1 MVDQIH
7 NAGQSKASY
16 IYHNQNRYIPGE
28 EKPLLSS
35 AQSGREWAKA
45 NIDSGRYTS
54 DLLEVSF
61 FVDIIK
67 NYFNSFLNPQEN
79 VFVGAVTKTLN
90 AVSGFFDGTRDK
102 IMYED
107 VYAKGLDEVNK
118 GKLSGEQIAN
128 QEESLG
134 DDIFRDDMLE
144 NNLLQ
149 TNHNE
154 RIIHKFWTMATKMAG
169 IKPYVS
175 LVSGFLGDGL
185 RNVVDTVLETPGR
198 GLWRLRF
205 FPGSLHANFVSTVW
219 DLTRSKFLSVFGNK
233 EARAEFDK
241 KCTEVGELSQ
251 KYFENKTKPKD
262 ESGDT
267 TKREPNPTDEK
278 PGLGLYVKMLK
289 DRMTGHWRGIW
300 NPEEALQKKL
310 DDGFLT
316 PTSGAE
322 RKEDA
327 GKTMGKGFVRVDEIK
342 GKDGKVYKKI
352 SESDIKHQRMFSISD
367 FTGPIC
373 AGLGLVGSFVFD
385 PLKVVWSVAGITTGK
400 NLINALSASRK
411 SFSLFNYIFRFINE
425 EIAQGK
431 QYSNLASAMN
441 SKDGGEPKKAVREM
455 YYAMKSRYVNGLL
468 GMAVACGN
476 IVEPFFHLFR
486 SSFEENKLANFLFGV
501 YLKFNDNG
509 LVRLFSKRREC
520 MGRIEDL
527 NALARQKMDS
537 KKPISI
543 NDYSLITDSEFD
555 QHVESRS
562 ESTGKTGLGG
572 ILRPFLSRLT
582 NAYDGVVKAFTG
594 DYEGI
599 DAAGVKTA

>member
-1 MVDQIH
+1 MVDQIY

-16 IYHNQNRYIPGE
+16 IYHNQNRYMPGE

-35 AQSGREWAKA
+35 AQSGRDWAKA
-45 NIDSGRYTS
+45 NIESGRYTS

-61 FVDIIK
+61 WIDIVK
-67 NYFNSFLNPQEN
+67 NYFSSFLDPQEN
-79 VFVGAVTKTLN
+79 VFVGAITKTLN

-118 GKLSGEQIAN
+118 GKLSNEQVAS
-128 QEESLG
+128 QEEDLG
-134 DDIFRDDMLE
+134 NDIFRDDMLE
-144 NNLLQ
+144 NNLLK

-185 RNVVDTVLETPGR
+185 RTVVDTVLETPSR

-205 FPGSLHANFVSTVW
+205 FPGALHANFVSTVW
-219 DLTRSKFLSVFGNK
+219 DLTKSKFLSIFGSK
-233 EARAEFDK
+233 EAKAEFDK
-241 KCTEVGELSQ
+241 KCAEVGELSQ
-251 KYFENKTKPKD
+251 KYFGNKTKPKD
-262 ESGDT
+262 ESGDEI
-267 TKREPNPTDEK
+267 KRETKPTAEK

-289 DRMTGHWRGIW
+289 DRMSEHWRGIW
-300 NPEEALQKKL
+300 NPEEALQTKL
-310 DDGFLT
+310 RDGFLT
-316 PTSGAE
+316 PTSIEE
-322 RKEDA
+322 RREDA
-327 GKTMGKGFVRVDEIK
+327 NKTMSKGFVVVD
-342 GKDGKVYKKI
+342 KDGKVNSKL
-352 SESDIKHQRMFSISD
+352 SESDIKHQRMLSISD

-385 PLKVVWSVAGITTGK
+385 PLKAIWSAAGINTGK

-411 SFSLFNYIFRFINE
+411 SFSLFNYIFRFING

-431 QYSNLASAMN
+431 QYSMLEKAMN
-441 SKDGGEPKKAVREM
+441 PKAGQPEPKKAVREM
-455 YYAMKSRYVNGLL
+455 YYAMKGRYLNGLL

-486 SSFEENKLANFLFGV
+486 SSFEENKLANFLFGT

-520 MGRIEDL
+520 MGRIEDI
-527 NALARQKMDS
+527 NALVRQKMDS

-543 NDYSLITDSEFD
+543 SDYSLITDSEFD
-555 QHVESRS
+555 QHIESRGV
-562 ESTGKTGLGG
+562 STTRPGLNEMV
-572 ILRPFLSRLT
+572 RPLLGRLT

-599 DAAGVKTA
+599 DVTGAKIA

>member
-7 NAGQSKASY
+7 NAGQSKARY

-61 FVDIIK
+61 WVDIVK
-67 NYFNSFLNPQEN
+67 NYFNSFLDPKEN

-118 GKLSGEQIAN
+118 GKLSSEQIAN

-154 RIIHKFWTMATKMAG
+154 RIIHKFWTMATKMAS

-185 RNVVDTVLETPGR
+185 RSVVDTVLETPGR

-205 FPGSLHANFVSTVW
+205 FPGALHANFVSTVW
-219 DLTRSKFLSVFGNK
+219 DLAKSKFLSVFGNK

-241 KCTEVGELSQ
+241 KCTEVGKLSQ
-251 KYFENKTKPKD
+251 KYFENKY
-262 ESGDT
+262 
-267 TKREPNPTDEK
+267 KREAKPVDEK

-289 DRMTGHWRGIW
+289 DRMKGHWEGIW
-300 NPEEALQKKL
+300 SPEKTLQRKL
-310 DDGFLT
+310 EDGFLT
-316 PTSGAE
+316 PTSKLE
-322 RKEDA
+322 RKEDS
-327 GKTMGKGFVRVDEIK
+327 GKTMGKGFVSVDEK
-342 GKDGKVYKKI
+342 GKVN
-352 SESDIKHQRMFSISD
+352 SESDIKHQRMLSISD

-385 PLKVVWSVAGITTGK
+385 PLKVVWSASGITTGK

-431 QYSNLASAMN
+431 QYLKLASAIN
-441 SKDGGEPKKAVREM
+441 SKDGGAEPKKAVREM
-455 YYAMKSRYVNGLL
+455 YYAMKGRYVNGLL

-520 MGRIEDL
+520 MGRIEDI
-527 NALARQKMDS
+527 NALVGQKMDS

-543 NDYSLITDSEFD
+543 KDYSKITDSEFD
-555 QHVESRS
+555 QYVESRT
-562 ESTGKTGLGG
+562 ESTGKTGIGA
-572 ILRPFLSRLT
+572 IVRPFLSRLT

-599 DAAGVKTA
+599 DVAGAKIA